1 MDRFVVCFDIAYVF
15 LHWQFTGN
23 KALELEKEGYKVIFC
38 FEEAIGYM
46 CNSKVVDKDGV
57 SALANFTCLANYV
70 YGNGMQLCDQLD
82 QIYDK
87 YGLHV
92 SLNSYYFCYEPPKI
106 ERIFDRIRNF
116 TGTKSVCHRIWNS

>member
-1 MDRFVVCFDIAYVF
+1 M
-15 LHWQFTGN
+15 
-23 KALELEKEGYKVIFC
+23 IFG
-38 FEEAIGYM
+38 FEEAIGFM

-70 YGNGMQLCDQLD
+70 YGNGMQLYDQLG

-92 SLNSYYFCYEPPKI
+92 SWNSYYFCYEPPKI

-116 TGTKSVCHRIWNS
+116 TGPKSVG